1 MSFPRYP
8 AYKPSGVEWLGE
20 VPEHWQE
27 KPLKTI
33 TSINDEVLPESLS
46 PDYEIEYVDIG
57 SVSLANGIEKTEA
70 MLFGDAPSRA
80 RRIPRDG
87 DVLVSTVR
95 TYLKAIAPVVNPPSN
110 LVASTGFA
118 VVRPRHEL
126 EPGFLKYAL
135 QEEHFIQQ
143 VISRSTGVSYP
154 AINASDVAKISLNL
168 PGSSEQLA
176 IATFLDHETAKI
188 DALIAEQQ
196 RLIEL
201 LQEKRQAV
209 ISHAVTKG
217 LNPDA
222 PMKDSGVEWL
232 GEVPEHWD
240 VKSCRNIASIG
251 RGASPRPAGD
261 SRYFGG
267 DFIPWVTVAEIT
279 KDCSMGLCS
288 TEQYLTEEGAANSTV
303 FSSGT
308 VIYSNSGATLGVPK
322 ILKIDCCANDG
333 VVGFRGLDL
342 SLRPEFLYHF
352 LWQLTDS
359 IREWAKQGQGQPNL
373 NTDIIKSIKIP
384 LPPLEEQVDILR
396 KLDEDLF
403 VFDSLVSEADKA
415 QLLLGERR
423 SALISA
429 AVTGQIDVRGLV
441 SEAVAA

>member
-70 MLFGDAPSRA
+70 MPFGDAPSRA

-95 TYLKAIAPVVNPPSN
+95 TYLKAIAPIVNPPSN

>member
-1 MSFPRYP
+1 
-8 AYKPSGVEWLGE
+8 
-20 VPEHWQE
+20 
-27 KPLKTI
+27 
-33 TSINDEVLPESLS
+33 
-46 PDYEIEYVDIG
+46 
-57 SVSLANGIEKTEA
+57 
-70 MLFGDAPSRA
+70 
-80 RRIPRDG
+80 
-87 DVLVSTVR
+87 
-95 TYLKAIAPVVNPPSN
+95 
-110 LVASTGFA
+110 
-118 VVRPRHEL
+118 
-126 EPGFLKYAL
+126 
-135 QEEHFIQQ
+135 
-143 VISRSTGVSYP
+143 
-154 AINASDVAKISLNL
+154 
-168 PGSSEQLA
+168 
-176 IATFLDHETAKI
+176 
-188 DALIAEQQ
+188 
-196 RLIEL
+196 
-201 LQEKRQAV
+201 V

-342 SLRPEFLYHF
+342 SFKPEFLYHF

-373 NTDIIKSIKIP
+373 NTEIIKSIKIP

-415 QLLLGERR
+415 QFLLGERR

-441 SEAVAA
+441 PEVEAA

>member
-70 MLFGDAPSRA
+70 MPFGDAPARA
-80 RRIPRDG
+80 RRIPRNG
-87 DVLVSTVR
+87 DVLVSTIR
-95 TYLKAIAPVVNPPSN
+95 TYLKAIAPVVNPPLN

-118 VVRPRHEL
+118 VVRPGHEL

-168 PGSSEQLA
+168 PGTSEQLA
-176 IATFLDHETAKI
+176 IVTFLDHETAKI
-188 DALIAEQQ
+188 DTLIAEQQ

-279 KDCSMGLCS
+279 KECSMWLCS

-342 SLRPEFLYHF
+342 SLKPEFLYHF

-373 NTDIIKSIKIP
+373 NTEIIKSIKIP

-415 QLLLGERR
+415 QFLLGERR

-441 SEAVAA
+441 PEVEAA

>member
-20 VPEHWQE
+20 VPEHWGV

-33 TSINDEVLPESLS
+33 ASINDEVLPESLS

-70 MLFGDAPSRA
+70 MPFGDAPSRA

-217 LNPDA
+217 LNPGA

-240 VKSCRNIASIG
+240 LKRGRFLYKKREEETRNTDEVVTAFRDGQVIQRSLRRTDGFTLAELEVGYQHVCAGDLVIHGMDAFAGAIGVSESEGKCTPEYSVCHPIDQRHANTYFAHTLRVMAKRDFIYVICPSVRERAPRFRFQTFKDVTLPVPPSGEQASIAKAIKNECSKLSELVI
-251 RGASPRPAGD
+251 GA
-261 SRYFGG
+261 
-267 DFIPWVTVAEIT
+267 E
-279 KDCSMGLCS
+279 
-288 TEQYLTEEGAANSTV
+288 
-303 FSSGT
+303 
-308 VIYSNSGATLGVPK
+308 
-322 ILKIDCCANDG
+322 
-333 VVGFRGLDL
+333 
-342 SLRPEFLYHF
+342 
-352 LWQLTDS
+352 
-359 IREWAKQGQGQPNL
+359 
-373 NTDIIKSIKIP
+373 
-384 LPPLEEQVDILR
+384 
-396 KLDEDLF
+396 
-403 VFDSLVSEADKA
+403 SLVAIL
-415 QLLLGERR
+415 QERR

-441 SEAVAA
+441 PEAEAA